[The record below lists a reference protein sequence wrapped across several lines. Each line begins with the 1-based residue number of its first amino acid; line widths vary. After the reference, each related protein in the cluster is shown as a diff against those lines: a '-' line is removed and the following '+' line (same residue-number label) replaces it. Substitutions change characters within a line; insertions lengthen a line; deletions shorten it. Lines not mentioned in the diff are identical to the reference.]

1 MVLLDM
7 NIKQPRNNMELYSL
21 REWEGN
27 TLKAAIGL
35 EKRYRH
41 TKPPK
46 EAQNKQ
52 AQLLQVSDVN
62 LWNLQPQELLS
73 LTNKITKDMYY
84 NEIKNT
90 IMSLRQQKLR
100 LDTISFF
107 LFWDVFVDTQ
117 TAKSARTLY
126 IDCRYNCCPTFCTFM
141 VH

>member
-1 MVLLDM
+1 
-7 NIKQPRNNMELYSL
+7 
-21 REWEGN
+21 
-27 TLKAAIGL
+27 
-35 EKRYRH
+35 
-41 TKPPK
+41 
-46 EAQNKQ
+46 
-52 AQLLQVSDVN
+52 
-62 LWNLQPQELLS
+62 
-73 LTNKITKDMYY
+73 MYY